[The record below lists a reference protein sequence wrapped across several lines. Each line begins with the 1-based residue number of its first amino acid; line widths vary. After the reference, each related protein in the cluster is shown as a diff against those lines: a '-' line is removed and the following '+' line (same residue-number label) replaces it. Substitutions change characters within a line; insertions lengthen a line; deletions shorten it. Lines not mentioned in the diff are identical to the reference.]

1 VLPHPALRARSALA
15 HCQAKR
21 VDRHIRC
28 PSQHPQKGVRGG
40 WAAGWSQDFW
50 AQTTR
55 LFMGP
60 ATLAL
65 IARIAGAER
74 VEDCSSAV
82 VVWRRDHA

>member
-1 VLPHPALRARSALA
+1 
-15 HCQAKR
+15 
-21 VDRHIRC
+21 
-28 PSQHPQKGVRGG
+28 VRGG